1 MSVVRVNQVQDTST
15 NVAANISGG
24 VVGFTNTPTFASGKD
39 PFNSVIETFYY
50 SLLANGS
57 GESLVTDGVLDL
69 GWTRRSKS
77 FQYAEKNSGMSVN
90 SNGIW
95 TFPSTGIWNVTL
107 VLRYRSSDAST
118 YTGVRLKTTT
128 NNSSYASSKVTYTNN
143 SGALRFNNNILTHY
157 MNVTDTT
164 NQKLFYDIETQQ
176 AITIQGGSGI
186 SPTEVTFIKLCP
198 SV

>member
-1 MSVVRVNQVQDTST
+1 MSDIKVATVKTDTITNQAGTQTL
-15 NVAANISGG
+15 ANPAE
-24 VVGFTNTPTFASGKD
+24 V
-39 PFNSVIETFYY
+39 NSVIETFYY

-57 GESLVTDGVLDL
+57 GEDLTTNGVLDL

-77 FQYAEKNSGMSVN
+77 FAHAEKNSGMSVN
-90 SNGIW
+90 SSGIW

-118 YTGVRLKTTT
+118 YTSSRLKTTT
-128 NNSSYASSKVTYTNN
+128 NNSDYASTKVSYTNN
-143 SGALRFNNNILTHY
+143 SGANRYNHSILTQY

-164 NQKLFYDIETQQ
+164 NQKLFYDIETHQT
-176 AITIQGGSGI
+176 IMIQGGSGI
-186 SPTEVTFIKLCP
+186 SSTEVTFIKLCA

>member
-1 MSVVRVNQVQDTST
+1 MSDIKVATVKTDTITNQAGTQTL
-15 NVAANISGG
+15 ANPAE
-24 VVGFTNTPTFASGKD
+24 V
-39 PFNSVIETFYY
+39 NSVIETFYY

-57 GESLVTDGVLDL
+57 GENLATNGVLDL

-95 TFPSTGIWNVTL
+95 TFPSTGTWNATL
-107 VLRYRSSDAST
+107 VLRYKSSDAST

-128 NNSSYASSKVTYTNN
+128 NNSDYASTKVSYTNN
-143 SGALRFNNNILTHY
+143 SGANRYNHSILTQY

-164 NQKLFYDIETQQ
+164 NQKLFYDIETHQT
-176 AITIQGGSGI
+176 IMIQGGSGI
-186 SPTEVTFIKLCP
+186 SSTEVTFIKLCA